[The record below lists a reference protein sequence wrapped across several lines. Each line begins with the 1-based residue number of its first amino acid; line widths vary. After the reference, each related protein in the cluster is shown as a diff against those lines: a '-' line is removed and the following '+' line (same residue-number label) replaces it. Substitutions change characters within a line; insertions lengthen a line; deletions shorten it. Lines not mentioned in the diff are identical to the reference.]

1 MQRLWEKINCASESF
16 EVTLRVLKYI
26 SGIPQ
31 EVKDRRIEQRTS

>member
-16 EVTLRVLKYI
+16 EVTLRVLNYV

-31 EVKDRRIEQRTS
+31 EVKDRRIE

>member
-1 MQRLWEKINCASESF
+1 MWEKNNCEPESF
-16 EVTLRVLKYI
+16 EVTLRVLKYV